1 MESVLYNVVKL
12 SLISL
17 TISAFFFGCVISLV
31 FFFHLCCLIILLM
44 IFSFFISKR
53 KTVIDIK
60 LQNELN
66 NTFTSFLNNSTYCS
80 VPLLSSLDHGHY
92 IVVGV
97 GCLCFE
103 HHVAMGI
110 GFLVDTDDT
119 GSHR

>member
-1 MESVLYNVVKL
+1 
-12 SLISL
+12 
-17 TISAFFFGCVISLV
+17 
-31 FFFHLCCLIILLM
+31 M

-66 NTFTSFLNNSTYCS
+66 KTFTSFLNNSTYCS

-97 GCLCFE
+97 GCLDIE

-119 GSHR
+119 GFHR